1 MALDEEESWAVIKLL
16 YKCSRSLLRPEGG
29 EAGQDSWVGV
39 DEPPLVSCAKPR
51 LGNFLKGL

>member
-1 MALDEEESWAVIKLL
+1 MALDEKESWAVIKLP
-16 YKCSRSLLRPEGG
+16 YKCSRSLLRPEGV

-39 DEPPLVSCAKPR
+39 DEPPLVSCAKPL